1 MLFAIC
7 PFFISLNWPEK
18 KTVGRKCGLKQRK
31 LIFNVFKQIKLI
43 FNILF
48 TVSRKRA
55 KIKTVSCKS
64 HQLIDTLTLL
74 LTRQLIFQINLS
86 PFSRSFT
93 GIQPLKSNIFVDIVA
108 YMQIGYAW

>member
-1 MLFAIC
+1 M
-7 PFFISLNWPEK
+7 
-18 KTVGRKCGLKQRK
+18 
-31 LIFNVFKQIKLI
+31 KLI

-74 LTRQLIFQINLS
+74 LTR
-86 PFSRSFT
+86 
-93 GIQPLKSNIFVDIVA
+93 
-108 YMQIGYAW
+108 